1 MLKPSDLKSYS
12 TFLLGQEAESR
23 GIKVSKGFSKGP
35 LAKAST
41 LILNYK
47 NHQEVIVGQR
57 TSKTDCI
64 AYWIQKNK
72 ELAKVFFRQN
82 VINAAKSAVFNYRD
96 AKEVIAFC
104 HKIKYPVVIKPLRG
118 VQGKKVF
125 LGIDSDSKVR
135 KVLKEFKTGKFK
147 TVIVEQ
153 EFKGEE
159 YRIFATRDKF
169 VAAIHRKP
177 ANVKGD
183 GLHTVQQLI
192 KMKNKDPRRGSGHS
206 KSLVKIKVDDIV
218 KELLKKQNKN
228 LSSIP
233 EKDEIVYLRPNSNI
247 STGGDSYDVTS
258 LVNPKVKKLAVKIIR
273 SIPGL
278 AYAGIDYLTKDIT
291 AEPTKRNYI
300 IIEVNDSPMISMH
313 HVPYIGKQRNVAG
326 EIIDMIFPETKTKK
340 KE

>member
-1 MLKPSDLKSYS
+1 
-12 TFLLGQEAESR
+12 
-23 GIKVSKGFSKGP
+23 
-35 LAKAST
+35 
-41 LILNYK
+41 
-47 NHQEVIVGQR
+47 
-57 TSKTDCI
+57 
-64 AYWIQKNK
+64 
-72 ELAKVFFRQN
+72 
-82 VINAAKSAVFNYRD
+82 
-96 AKEVIAFC
+96 
-104 HKIKYPVVIKPLRG
+104 
-118 VQGKKVF
+118 
-125 LGIDSDSKVR
+125 
-135 KVLKEFKTGKFK
+135 
-147 TVIVEQ
+147 
-153 EFKGEE
+153 
-159 YRIFATRDKF
+159 
-169 VAAIHRKP
+169 
-177 ANVKGD
+177 
-183 GLHTVQQLI
+183 
-192 KMKNKDPRRGSGHS
+192 MKNKDPRRGSGHS